1 MELFMLEK
9 PQIPDEL
16 IISRLQEE
24 YALPVAQLTFLPLG
38 ADMGTVVY
46 RVVADDGTAYFLK
59 LRKGF
64 DEIVVTVPLFLKS
77 QGIQEIIVPFE
88 SRSKQHWVDFG
99 EYKMILYPF
108 IEGKNGFAME
118 LSDDHKRRFGSALR
132 AIHSAT
138 IPPELKRRIP
148 RETFSPQWRDRVR
161 TFQAQVEELSFS
173 DHNAARLAGFI
184 KARRREIDHL
194 IQRTEE
200 LALELQA
207 QPLEEVLCHTDIHG
221 GNVLITDKDDFYI
234 VDWDAPL
241 LAPKERDLMFIGGGI
256 DNIWK
261 SKRDES
267 VFYEGYGKTQ
277 IDFPMM
283 AYYRYERVIE
293 DLAAYAE
300 QLLLTDEGGA
310 DRAEAYRRFTGNF
323 NPGETIEIAEKTI
336 EFRTYAK
343 RRD

>member
-1 MELFMLEK
+1 MLTK
-9 PQIPDEL
+9 PDIADEL
-16 IISRLQEE
+16 IISHLQEE
-24 YALPVAQLTFLPLG
+24 YNLHVPSLTFLPLG
-38 ADMGTVVY
+38 ADMGTAVY

-64 DEIVVTVPLFLKS
+64 DEISVTVPLFLKS
-77 QGIQEIIVPFE
+77 QGIQEIIAPFE
-88 SRSKQHWVDFG
+88 TKSKRGWADFG

-108 IEGKNGFAME
+108 FEGENRFDMG
-118 LSDDHKRRFGSALR
+118 LSDSHKRTFGAALK
-132 AIHSAT
+132 AVHAVQL
-138 IPPELKRRIP
+138 PYELKKQILQESWSYKF
-148 RETFSPQWRDRVR
+148 REQVKEFQRQVENTTFSD
-161 TFQAQVEELSFS
+161 L
-173 DHNAARLAGFI
+173 NAARLVDFI
-184 KARRREIDHL
+184 KSKRNEIDRL
-194 IQRTEE
+194 IKRTEE

-207 QPLEEVLCHTDIHG
+207 RSHELVLCHTDVHRANI
-221 GNVLITDKDDFYI
+221 LITNKNEFYI

-267 VFYEGYGKTQ
+267 VFYEGYGKEY
-277 IDFPMM
+277 IDFTVM

-310 DRAEAYRRFTGNF
+310 DREEAYRRFTGNF
-323 NPGETIEIAEKTI
+323 EPGQTIEIAQKTD
-336 EFRTYAK
+336 ALGNGSK
-343 RRD
+343 QP